1 MVKNL
6 FGSNRASRKEV
17 DNAYGERLPSGQH
30 TVTNWPVLTYGQTP
44 DVDPADWEFSITGL
58 VERELTLDFQT
69 FLAAGSVAVHADFHC
84 VTSFSVMDNDWG
96 GVPVRA
102 ILEKAQPL
110 PEATAVMVHCY
121 GGYTTNLL
129 LDDLDRA
136 ENLFALRRNGEPLQ
150 REHGGPVRLMV
161 PHLYAWKSAKW
172 VNGFQFLPG
181 DRPGFWE
188 VNGYH
193 MRGDPFEEER
203 FS

>member
-6 FGSNRASRKEV
+6 FGSSRASRKEKEKV
-17 DNAYGERLPSGQH
+17 YGARLPSGQH
-30 TVTNWPVLTYGQTP
+30 TVSNWPVLTYGQTP
-44 DVDPADWEFSITGL
+44 NVDPAEWEFSITGL
-58 VERELTLDFQT
+58 VEREMTLDFQT

-84 VTSFSVMDNDWG
+84 VTTFSVMDNDWG
-96 GVPVRA
+96 GVPVQA
-102 ILEKAQPL
+102 ILEKAGPL

-129 LDDLDRA
+129 LDDLDRP
-136 ENLFALRRNGEPLQ
+136 ENLFALRRNGEPLA

-172 VNGFQFLPG
+172 VNGIQFLPA

-193 MRGDPFEEER
+193 MRGDPFNEER

>member
-6 FGSNRASRKEV
+6 FGSNRASRKEA